1 MDSTEPTGQGE
12 GAPSHIWQFADCELD
27 ERRRELRVRGVK
39 VDVEAKPLEVLRTL
53 LLHAGEVVT
62 KGELL
67 DSVWPGLS
75 VVDGSLATAISKIRK
90 LFGDDDRVILTV
102 PRVGYKLAVPVHCR
116 SLPSAVVPEL
126 HLLSG
131 QPVPSRDQW
140 RLTRRLDASPAND
153 VWLAEH
159 PKTRETRVFKFA
171 SDAGR
176 LKGLKREVT
185 VARLLRESLGERSDF
200 VRVLEWNFDKPPY
213 FVESEYSG
221 LDLSAW
227 AEAQGGLSRIP
238 IDLRLRLLVD
248 VAKAVA
254 DAHSLDLLHKDVK
267 PGNILVGSAPD
278 STPQIKIADFG
289 SASLLV
295 PARLRALG
303 ITNLGFTQMAGNE
316 AGVLTGTLAYVAPEV
331 LAGQTP
337 TAVSDVYAL
346 GVLLYQLIAG
356 DFRKPLA
363 PGWEADIADPI
374 LREDIAAAACGDPT
388 RRLQAASALVERLV
402 NLDRRR
408 VEREELEKQ
417 RRLAE
422 AAAVSQVQSRARL
435 PWLALAGVVML
446 AAVAGISIYRNA
458 LSGFSNTR
466 TIAVLPL
473 QNTRSDPDIDFL
485 RRALAD
491 EIAVALSRG
500 HGLQVRP
507 VYSSDKHEG
516 TGIDLKAVA
525 REMQVESV
533 VTGHY
538 IKEGGYLHVAL
549 EAVDVERNRVVWRD
563 SFESPADSL
572 VAVQVQIALRVRGGL
587 APSLGASGTDT
598 SVEPRNEEAYE
609 LYLRSAALPM
619 GPTHN
624 KQALDM
630 LERAIKLDSGY
641 PPAWLALGRRY
652 YTESRYGSGDPALMA
667 RYDAANERA
676 LSLDP
681 NFVAAGAGLI
691 VSRVERGD
699 LVGAHQH
706 AADLVRRRPDSIDA
720 QFVLSYVLRY
730 AGLLD
735 EAAER
740 CEAAFVLDRKM
751 QTSGLRSCAMVFVL
765 RGDHPRT
772 MNYLRLDQG
781 GDFAK
786 ALHIDMLARQG
797 RTQEALQL
805 GSPNIPEWR
814 SYDLLL
820 ACLAHKPSSEIA
832 TLAGSVRASDD
843 PELNYFAAAH
853 LAYCGQTEAAFDLLS
868 RAIKG
873 NYCSYPAIESDPLF
887 AKVRSTSQYADM
899 RAAGRACQERFVARR
914 DRVHP

>member
-90 LFGDDDRVILTV
+90 LLGDDDRVILTV

-126 HLLSG
+126 HLLPG

-238 IDLRLRLLVD
+238 MDLRLRLLVD

-254 DAHSLDLLHKDVK
+254 DAHALDLLHKDVK

-316 AGVLTGTLAYVAPEV
+316 AGVLTGTLVYVAPEV

-446 AAVAGISIYRNA
+446 AAC
-458 LSGFSNTR
+458 
-466 TIAVLPL
+466 
-473 QNTRSDPDIDFL
+473 
-485 RRALAD
+485 RR
-491 EIAVALSRG
+491 
-500 HGLQVRP
+500 
-507 VYSSDKHEG
+507 
-516 TGIDLKAVA
+516 
-525 REMQVESV
+525 
-533 VTGHY
+533 
-538 IKEGGYLHVAL
+538 
-549 EAVDVERNRVVWRD
+549 
-563 SFESPADSL
+563 
-572 VAVQVQIALRVRGGL
+572 
-587 APSLGASGTDT
+587 
-598 SVEPRNEEAYE
+598 
-609 LYLRSAALPM
+609 
-619 GPTHN
+619 
-624 KQALDM
+624 
-630 LERAIKLDSGY
+630 
-641 PPAWLALGRRY
+641 
-652 YTESRYGSGDPALMA
+652 
-667 RYDAANERA
+667 
-676 LSLDP
+676 
-681 NFVAAGAGLI
+681 
-691 VSRVERGD
+691 
-699 LVGAHQH
+699 HQH
-706 AADLVRRRPDSIDA
+706 LP
-720 QFVLSYVLRY
+720 
-730 AGLLD
+730 
-735 EAAER
+735 
-740 CEAAFVLDRKM
+740 
-751 QTSGLRSCAMVFVL
+751 
-765 RGDHPRT
+765 
-772 MNYLRLDQG
+772 
-781 GDFAK
+781 
-786 ALHIDMLARQG
+786 
-797 RTQEALQL
+797 
-805 GSPNIPEWR
+805 
-814 SYDLLL
+814 
-820 ACLAHKPSSEIA
+820 
-832 TLAGSVRASDD
+832 
-843 PELNYFAAAH
+843 
-853 LAYCGQTEAAFDLLS
+853 
-868 RAIKG
+868 
-873 NYCSYPAIESDPLF
+873 
-887 AKVRSTSQYADM
+887 
-899 RAAGRACQERFVARR
+899 
-914 DRVHP
+914 